1 MHVRSRFTL
10 VMMAILLMVGMVGIQ
25 PSKSVEANNSL
36 QNLPFS
42 QDWTNINLISTNDDW
57 SLIPGII
64 GFRGDNLTSTTGVD
78 PQTVLSPD
86 SQGVIDVIAN
96 QLYPNTN
103 TQGGVAEFHLENPVV
118 ALQGSGTAD
127 APYLLMYLNSSGFQ
141 NIVVSYL
148 LRDIDGSEDNSV
160 QPVAL
165 HYRVGGSGNFINVA
179 DAYIADASAG
189 PGLTKETPVSVT
201 LPAEANNQ
209 MALQLRIMTTN
220 AVGNDE
226 WIGIDNISITGTPL
240 GADLAPTVAST
251 APADGGTAQKT
262 DNIVI
267 TFSEPVTVE
276 ETWFSISCT
285 TSDTHTATVTDENP
299 VFTLD
304 PDENFHVGET
314 CAVTVLAENVT
325 DDDLIDP
332 PDAMVADHTF
342 SFTIAPGC
350 GDTFTRIYDIQGTGE
365 TSPLAGQTVTTEG
378 VVVGDFQ
385 VGGRAGYYIQDPTGD
400 NNTATSDGIF
410 IYNTATD
417 VNVGDHVR
425 VRGTAGEFNG
435 LTQISLVSQV
445 WVCSTGETITP
456 TEVTLPVEAVSDF
469 EKYEGMLVTFPQ
481 SLIISEYFNFDRYG
495 EIVLTSQR
503 HMTPTAFV
511 EPGADAQAA
520 AQAYLLDRIT
530 LDDGRTAQNPDPA
543 IHPNG
548 AEFTMTN
555 LFRGGGTVTGVTGV
569 MDYSSNL
576 YRIQP
581 TAGATYADANPRTA
595 APDIVEA
602 DVKVASFNVLN
613 YFVTLDGGSLAWIC
627 GPSGTMECRGAD
639 TAEEFERQRDKILA
653 ALSIIDA
660 DIFGLMEIENERP
673 GGEDAVA
680 DLVAGLNGIKGEGTY
695 AYITTGAIGTDA
707 IKQAIL
713 YKPAAVTPVGDYKIL
728 TSGVDPRFIDTA
740 NRPALAQVF
749 EDNVYNVKFVV
760 AVNHLKSKGSACAD
774 DPDNGDGQ
782 GNCNLTRKAAAQA
795 LVDWLANPTY
805 FPEIEKALIIGDL
818 NSYDKEDPID
828 MIKLGSDDTA
838 DTDDDYLDMIFE
850 KRGEFAYG
858 YVYDGQT
865 GYLDHALAN
874 KSLAESIVDVNFWHI
889 NADEPDIIDYDMT
902 FKKPAQDALYAPDA
916 YRSSEHDPVIATLG
930 FFEITDADLLT
941 STDPATLEEA
951 GTLLP
956 GNLADGFTMNL
967 DPTVP
972 WYYLDTD
979 TVTSNGTLA
988 NGSYP
993 FFITANPGEAFIAYW
1008 AEQGVVEGA
1017 TGWQGQM
1024 WQIINGDAP
1033 MFYLKVDGETL
1044 SLIDGLQGDPNPLR
1058 VNGDYCPGLYTFS
1071 GTVMGSTGSGDQV
1084 EVSILFNTVPAAD
1097 DQTVTTPE
1105 ETPIDITLTATD
1117 PEGAPLTYTILDQPA
1132 HGSVTL
1138 DGATATY
1145 TPALNFNGTDSFTF
1159 KANDGI
1165 ADSLLAT
1172 VTILV
1177 TPVNDAPVAVDD
1189 AYEVDEDGVLTVL
1202 AAQGVLANDT
1212 DVDNDLLTATLVN
1225 GPAHGTLV
1233 LAEDGSFVYTP
1244 EANFNGT
1251 DSFTYKATDGT
1262 LESNLATVTITVN
1275 PVNDWPVAN
1284 DDEYEVVT
1292 GTVLEVAAPGVL
1304 GNDVLLDLDE
1314 QVSIQVLEGPQH
1326 GMLTLNNDGSFT
1338 YTPNAGYMG
1347 VDTFRYLVLS
1357 QQGKGEWSD
1366 DATVTITVKPSM
1378 SLFLPIIMR

>member
-916 YRSSEHDPVIATLG
+916 YRSSDHDPVIATLG

>member
-10 VMMAILLMVGMVGIQ
+10 VMMAILLMIGMVGIQ
-25 PSKSVEANNSL
+25 PSKPVEANNSL

-42 QDWTNINLISTNDDW
+42 QDWTNTNLISTNDDW

-148 LRDIDGSEDNSV
+148 LRDIDGSADNSV

-285 TSDTHTATVTDENP
+285 TSGTHTATVTDENP

-548 AEFTMTN
+548 QVFNMDN

-569 MDYSSNL
+569 MDYYQNL

-613 YFVTLDGGSLAWIC
+613 YFVTLDGGSSAWIC

-639 TAEEFERQRDKILA
+639 TAEEFTRQRTKILA
-653 ALSIIDA
+653 ALSAIDA
-660 DIFGLMEIENERP
+660 DIFGLMEIENEHL
-673 GGEDAVA
+673 GGGDAVA
-680 DLVAGLNGIKGEGTY
+680 DLVAGLNEIKGPGTY
-695 AYITTGAIGTDA
+695 AYINTGAIGTDA

-713 YKPAAVTPVGDYKIL
+713 YKPAAVTPVGEYEIL
-728 TSGVDPRFIDTA
+728 TSIVDPRFIDTA

-749 EDNVYNVKFVV
+749 KDNVYNVKFVV

-774 DPDNGDGQ
+774 DPDTGDGQ

-805 FPEIEKALIIGDL
+805 FPYVEKALIIGDL

-828 MIKLGSDDTA
+828 MIKLGADDTA

-874 KSLAESIVDVNFWHI
+874 KALAESIVDVNFWHI

-902 FKKPAQDALYAPDA
+902 LKKPAQDALYAPDA
-916 YRSSEHDPVIATLG
+916 YRSSDHDPVIATLG

-941 STDPATLEEA
+941 SRDPATLEEA

-1172 VTILV
+1172 VTITV

-1189 AYEVDEDGVLTVL
+1189 AYEVDEDAVLTVL